1 MRKIKLIKKK
11 ITMLTIGVLLMGNV
25 CKAAETGGYVETVKT
40 GESTLFG
47 PLYKARAK
55 GYSVMSGYHYT
66 RTQVYLWITQES
78 LSSPK
83 AWGKGKVWS
92 ATNYSKFTCI
102 YDDAFECRVDYG
114 YGSTNTK

>member
-1 MRKIKLIKKK
+1 MRKIKLIKTT

-55 GYSVMSGYHYT
+55 
-66 RTQVYLWITQES
+66 
-78 LSSPK
+78 
-83 AWGKGKVWS
+83 
-92 ATNYSKFTCI
+92 
-102 YDDAFECRVDYG
+102 
-114 YGSTNTK
+114 

>member
-1 MRKIKLIKKK
+1 MKKIKLIKTT

-55 GYSVMSGYHYT
+55 GYSVMSGY
-66 RTQVYLWITQES
+66 LWITQES